1 MAAPHFMN
9 PSNDDLAGKSIG
21 DADRV
26 LDCIDK
32 GLDTFGESVKQAIYW
47 RLEAEYRLKRRDI
60 VERPDVF
67 SKNLFKIFGVGTK
80 TVEHVIIEKLRATF
94 DTPNIMVQDL
104 AGMIALVKMRL
115 YER

>member
-1 MAAPHFMN
+1 MN
-9 PSNDDLAGKSIG
+9 PSSEDRTGQGISDT
-21 DADRV
+21 DRV
-26 LDCIDK
+26 LECIDK

-47 RLEAEYRLKRRDI
+47 RLESEYRLRRRDI
-60 VERPDVF
+60 VEKPDVF

-80 TVEHVIIEKLRATF
+80 TVEQIIIEKLRITF
-94 DTPNIMVQDL
+94 DIPNIMVQDL